1 MSKDIDTLMKEGGL
15 SYGTLTFGDI
25 CRLAAETG
33 RSAGEMAVLEAARA
47 NNISEDEVG
56 RAIWK
61 EFSHNLL
68 ALEKG
73 LETEGHSFLFGQVA
87 SELSQPGVPN
97 LVATP
102 LLDKAVK
109 YTLATQVGNHCV
121 GLRPCAGTGDSC
133 PYAGMAKALK
143 EEIADPKLVTRA
155 LAIMLKIGVLFRV
168 AKTGTGCNLEGY
180 GAGAA
185 GSAAAF
191 AEILGGDPEQTSRAV
206 VLALSPTIA
215 VPCTPRVMVPGLCA
229 SHIGGGV
236 MVGWLSAWMSRY
248 SHLPVNVPV
257 DLMIAMAAAVHPVSG
272 HEVVPV
278 VIKYMEPFFK
288 VNAKVE
294 DFVAED
300 VKAADKL
307 RRVEITKQAQ
317 DEARAMAA
325 KAGSIIKPFGDV
337 VVGGSSQAVGSP
349 ANTARLAHELAKGK
363 ITKITIELYPELF
376 ARRAINVPAI
386 VMGGVY
392 GRPTE
397 DGKTYAEVMDRV
409 KAEGVEVEI
418 LEVPEYQLQRVS
430 LTASEQNSTVEAL
443 NRGGAR
449 LVLLK
454 ASPSRDEAA
463 KAAERLGIV
472 LVEK

>member
-1 MSKDIDTLMKEGGL
+1 MKDIDNIIKDEGL
-15 SYGTLTFGDI
+15 TYGQLTFGDV
-25 CRLAAETG
+25 CRLASETG

-56 RAIWK
+56 EAIWH
-61 EFSHNLL
+61 EFQHNLT

-73 LETEGHSFLFGQVA
+73 LADDGHSFLFGQVA
-87 SELSQPGVPN
+87 SELNQPGVPS
-97 LVATP
+97 VAGNP

-133 PYAGMAKALK
+133 PYAGMARAMK
-143 EEIADPKLVTRA
+143 EEVADEKSVARA
-155 LAIMLKIGVLFRV
+155 LAIMMKIGVLFRV
-168 AKTGTGCNLEGY
+168 AKVTTGCNLEGY

-185 GSAAAF
+185 SAAAAF
-191 AEILGGDPEQTSRAV
+191 SEIFGSTPEQTGRAV

-229 SHIGGGV
+229 SHIGGAI
-236 MVGWLSAWMSRY
+236 MIGWLSAWMSRN
-248 SHLPVNVPV
+248 SNLPVNVPV

-272 HEVVPV
+272 KEVVPV

-288 VNAKVE
+288 VNAQVE
-294 DFVAED
+294 DYVDDE
-300 VKAADKL
+300 VKSADQI
-307 RRVEITKQAQ
+307 RRSEISQLAQ
-317 DEARAMAA
+317 QEARVMAA

-363 ITKITIELYPELF
+363 ISKITIELYPELF

-386 VMGGVY
+386 IMGGVY
-392 GRPTE
+392 GASTE
-397 DGKTYAEVMDRV
+397 DGKTYAEAMDRV
-409 KAEGVEVEI
+409 KANGIEVEI
-418 LEVPEYQLQRVS
+418 LEVQDYQLQKVS
-430 LTASEQNSTVEAL
+430 LTASEGNSMVAAL

-449 LVLLK
+449 LVLLE
-454 ASPSRDEAA
+454 ASPSRDEAL
-463 KAAERLGIV
+463 AAAARLGIV
-472 LVEK
+472 VIDK

>member
-1 MSKDIDTLMKEGGL
+1 MKDIDALVKEKGL
-15 SYGTLTFGDI
+15 TYGQLTFGDI
-25 CRLAAETG
+25 CRLAQDAG
-33 RSAGEMAVLEAARA
+33 VSAGEMAVLEAARA
-47 NNISEDEVG
+47 NNISEEEVG
-56 RAIWK
+56 EALWR
-61 EFSHNLL
+61 EFEHNLL

-73 LETEGHSFLFGQVA
+73 LEADGRSFLFGQTA
-87 SELSQPGVPN
+87 FELSQADVPP
-97 LVATP
+97 LAATP

-133 PYAGMAKALK
+133 PYAGMARAMK
-143 EEIADPKLVTRA
+143 EEVADKKLVVRA
-155 LAIMLKIGVLFRV
+155 LAIMMKIGVLFRV
-168 AKTGTGCNLEGY
+168 AKTGTGCNLEGF

-191 AEILGGDPEQTSRAV
+191 SEIFGGDPEMTRRAV

-236 MVGWLSAWMSRY
+236 MIGWLSAWMSRY
-248 SHLPVNVPV
+248 SRLPVNVPV
-257 DLMIAMAAAVHPVSG
+257 DLMIAMAAAVHPLSAKN
-272 HEVVPV
+272 VVPE
-278 VIKYMEPFFK
+278 VIKYMEPYFK
-288 VNAKVE
+288 VNDKVE
-294 DFVAED
+294 AFMPEEVKEADKKRRAEIGEEARKEARLMAQ
-300 VKAADKL
+300 KAA
-307 RRVEITKQAQ
+307 
-317 DEARAMAA
+317 
-325 KAGSIIKPFGDV
+325 SIIRPFGEV

-363 ITKITIELYPELF
+363 ISKIRIELYPELF
-376 ARRAINVPAI
+376 ARRAINIPAI

-397 DGKTYAEVMDRV
+397 DGEAYAAVMDRV

-418 LEVPEYQLQRVS
+418 VEVPDYQMQRVT
-430 LTASEQNSTVEAL
+430 LTASERNSTVSAL

-449 LVLLK
+449 LVLLD
-454 ASPSRDEAA
+454 ASPSREEAL
-463 KAAERLGIV
+463 AAARKLGIV
-472 LVEK
+472 VVEK

>member
-1 MSKDIDTLMKEGGL
+1 MKNIDSVMEAEKLIWGQ
-15 SYGTLTFGDI
+15 LTFGDI
-25 CRLAAETG
+25 CRLATESG
-33 RSAGEMAVLEAARA
+33 LSAGQMAVMEAARA
-47 NNISEDEVG
+47 NDISEDEVG
-56 RAIWK
+56 ANIWE
-61 EFSHNLL
+61 EFSHNLR

-73 LETEGHSFLFGQVA
+73 LEKDGHSFLFGQLA
-87 SELSQPGVPN
+87 NELNQPGVPN
-97 LVATP
+97 MAGTP

-133 PYAGMAKALK
+133 PYAGMARAMK
-143 EEIADPKLVTRA
+143 EEVADEKLVIRA
-155 LAIMLKIGVLFRV
+155 MAIMLKIGVLFRV
-168 AKTGTGCNLEGY
+168 AKTGTGCNLEGF

-185 GSAAAF
+185 SAAAAF
-191 AEILGGDPEQTSRAV
+191 SELFGSSPEQTSRAV
-206 VLALSPTIA
+206 VLAISPTIA

-229 SHIGGGV
+229 AHIGGAITI
-236 MVGWLSAWMSRY
+236 GWLCAWMSRY
-248 SHLPVNVPV
+248 SNLPVNVPV

-272 HEVVPV
+272 KEVVPV

-288 VNAKVE
+288 VNAQVE
-294 DFVAED
+294 DYVADE
-300 VKAADKL
+300 VKAADKT
-307 RRVEITKQAQ
+307 RRAEISSQGIV
-317 DEARAMAA
+317 EARAMAA

-363 ITKITIELYPELF
+363 ISKITIELYPELF

-392 GRPTE
+392 GASTE
-397 DGKTYAEVMDRV
+397 DGKTYAEVMNRV
-409 KAEGVEVEI
+409 KADAIEVEI
-418 LEVPEYQLQRVS
+418 LEVPDYQLQKIS
-430 LTASEQNSTVEAL
+430 LKASEGDSMVAAL

-449 LVLLK
+449 LVLLD
-454 ASPSRDEAA
+454 ASPNREDALLAA
-463 KAAERLGIV
+463 QRLGIV

>member
-1 MSKDIDTLMKEGGL
+1 MKDIETLMKERGL
-15 SYGTLTFGDI
+15 TYGQLTFGEI
-25 CRLAAETG
+25 CALASETG
-33 RSAGEMAVLEAARA
+33 RTAGEMAVLEAAQA
-47 NNISEDEVG
+47 NSVDEAEVG
-56 RAIWK
+56 QAIWA
-61 EFSHNLL
+61 EFSHNLI
-68 ALEKG
+68 ALDKG
-73 LETEGHSFLFGQVA
+73 LESDGHSFLFGQVA
-87 SELSQPGVPN
+87 SELSQPGVPPLASN
-97 LVATP
+97 P

-133 PYAGMAKALK
+133 PYTGMARALK
-143 EEIADPKLVTRA
+143 EEVSDDKLVVRA

-185 GSAAAF
+185 SAAAAF
-191 AEILGGDPEQTSRAV
+191 SEIWGATPEQTAKAV
-206 VLALSPTIA
+206 VLAMSPTIA

-229 SHIGGGV
+229 SHIGGAI
-236 MVGWLSAWMSRY
+236 MIGWLSAWMSRN
-248 SHLPVNVPV
+248 SNLPVNVPV

-272 HEVVPV
+272 KEVVPV

-288 VNAKVE
+288 VNQQVE
-294 DFVAED
+294 SFVAEE
-300 VKAADKL
+300 VKAADKQ
-307 RRVEITKQAQ
+307 RRAAISEEGIR
-317 DEARAMAA
+317 EAKAIAA

-363 ITKITIELYPELF
+363 ISKITIELYPELF

-392 GRPTE
+392 GASTE
-397 DGKTYAEVMDRV
+397 DGKTYAEVMERV
-409 KAEGVEVEI
+409 RTDNIEVEI
-418 LEVPEYQLQRVS
+418 LEVPDYQLQRVT
-430 LTASEQNSTVEAL
+430 LKASEGDSMVSAL

-449 LVLLK
+449 LVLLE
-454 ASPSRDEAA
+454 ASAGREAA
-463 KAAERLGIV
+463 LDAAKRLGIV
-472 LVEK
+472 VVE